1 MKENARQGY
10 WNGALPPLGYRIV
23 AAEQRG
29 AKIKKKLEIDPIHAE
44 TVRLIYRLALKGE
57 GDSGPMGIKSITNHL
72 NARNIRTRDGGKFGI
87 ASVHQILTRTT
98 YIGQHR
104 LNTRDHKTRNAKPK
118 AEHAV
123 MEVPPIVTEAEFE
136 AVRAALKARSPQWM
150 PPRAVSGPTLLTGI
164 CSCASCGGAMTLRT
178 GKGSQYRYYTCSTKG
193 ESGCSGLTVPMDK
206 LDSGRSPRRALARS
220 AASDGDDGS
229 GAGASAGVE

>member
-10 WNGALPPLGYRIV
+10 WNGARPPIGYRIV

-57 GDSGPMGIKSITNHL
+57 GDSGPMGIKSITTHL

-87 ASVHQILTRTT
+87 ASVNQILTRTS

-104 LNTRDHKTRNAKPK
+104 FNTRDHKTRNAKPE

-123 MEVPPIVTEAEFE
+123 IEVPPDRHGGRVRGRTSSGTNSPIGSTAARQGSTTKHPSARNAGNWSNWTSTWGTE
-136 AVRAALKARSPQWM
+136 
-150 PPRAVSGPTLLTGI
+150 
-164 CSCASCGGAMTLRT
+164 
-178 GKGSQYRYYTCSTKG
+178 
-193 ESGCSGLTVPMDK
+193 
-206 LDSGRSPRRALARS
+206 
-220 AASDGDDGS
+220 DGDG
-229 GAGASAGVE
+229 

>member
-44 TVRLIYRLALKGE
+44 TVRLFYRLALKGE
-57 GDSGPMGIKSITNHL
+57 GDSGPMGIKSITNRL

-104 LNTRDHKTRNAKPK
+104 FNTRDHKTRSAKPQ

-136 AVRAALKARSPQWM
+136 GAQSAMDAAPRGQRPNLAHWNMLLRIMRRGHDAADSQRQPVSLLHLLNQGSSGQIGLQRAD
-150 PPRAVSGPTLLTGI
+150 RA
-164 CSCASCGGAMTLRT
+164 
-178 GKGSQYRYYTCSTKG
+178 
-193 ESGCSGLTVPMDK
+193 
-206 LDSGRSPRRALARS
+206 
-220 AASDGDDGS
+220 DG
-229 GAGASAGVE
+229 